1 MKTRPSLKPYPT
13 KVRGKTQQVRG
24 ISSVYHSSA
33 QLTTIHKLVLE
44 KNLSDIPGESD
55 WHLTAF
61 LIARAE
67 YDIARATDDELEA
80 LAACLPC
87 GGQNA

>member
-24 ISSVYHSSA
+24 ISSVYHTMP
-33 QLTTIHKLVLE
+33 QLSPIHKLVLE
-44 KNLSDIPGESD
+44 KNLSDIPGSD

-61 LIARAE
+61 LISYAQ
-67 YDIARATDDELEA
+67 YDLARATDDELEF
-80 LAACLPC
+80 LAAGLPC
-87 GGQNA
+87 GGQDA